1 MSKDTPEKSAIDI
14 SQVLEVLKTL
24 LPQGVAT
31 AEMAQKAFSMAL
43 ERQGARSPFETFKAT
58 TADDV
63 SPVLA
68 IDPENR
74 IAYANKS
81 AETLFGSLAET
92 LKERSILEW
101 LPKEEATA
109 FGAKLDVFRARQAGL
124 PTEAQT
130 ERSVLTLRMDTHKV
144 QTRYNLV
151 PAGENLGIILN
162 DMGERETLKAAVNYL
177 PCGVSVIDR
186 DLRVIAWNEEVLRLQ
201 DYSRHLFKNR
211 LPTFGEVVRDIC
223 ERGDYGE
230 VDTEAKVAEMEALA
244 HKFEP
249 HHIVRERSDGTVL
262 DIRGAPIPGGGFV
275 TTYTDVTEQHRQEME
290 IKRLVKEL
298 AQANQA
304 KSTFLAAASHDL
316 RQPMQAITLFTA
328 ALADILREKSAT
340 DLDLARHITKSLEG
354 SVDSLGALLNSIL
367 DISKMEAGVVVPEIK
382 VFDID
387 DVLSQLVRQTQATVD
402 KKGLRLSYVPCHALV
417 KSDPALLLRMVGNLL
432 SNAVRY
438 TPKGRI
444 LLGCRREGEKLS
456 VQVWD
461 TGIGI
466 PENRLEEIF
475 DDFTQ
480 LGKPRHSREHGM
492 GLGLAIVRRMVDLL
506 GHPVDA
512 QSEPGKGSVFSI
524 ELPLCHNLEND
535 EDDKK
540 ADPAKGRISPGSTV
554 LVIEDDPLVLSG
566 TGVLLDQWG
575 CDSLLSESTEAA
587 LDQLDKTGKQP
598 DLILAD
604 FRLAE
609 DETGV
614 DAIAKVRQKLGK
626 QVPAIVLT
634 GDTGVQS
641 LRDVSASNC
650 LLLHK
655 PLEPRKLRQSIMEIL
670 NGENLPKAGAT
681 R

>member
-402 KKGLRLSYVPCHALV
+402 KRVCGFPTSLAMRWSKATRPCCCAWSATFCPMPSATHRKAAFFWAVGARAKNCPFKCGTPGLESRKTGLRRFSTTLPNWANRAIAGSMAWG
-417 KSDPALLLRMVGNLL
+417 SDWPSSGAWSTSSVIRSTPNR
-432 SNAVRY
+432 NREKVRY
-438 TPKGRI
+438 FPSSFLFVITWRMTRTTRKPIRQRVEY
-444 LLGCRREGEKLS
+444 LPVQPFWLS
-456 VQVWD
+456 KTTLWFY
-461 TGIGI
+461 
-466 PENRLEEIF
+466 R
-475 DDFTQ
+475 
-480 LGKPRHSREHGM
+480 
-492 GLGLAIVRRMVDLL
+492 A
-506 GHPVDA
+506 PVFCWIN
-512 QSEPGKGSVFSI
+512 G
-524 ELPLCHNLEND
+524 
-535 EDDKK
+535 
-540 ADPAKGRISPGSTV
+540 
-554 LVIEDDPLVLSG
+554 
-566 TGVLLDQWG
+566 
-575 CDSLLSESTEAA
+575 
-587 LDQLDKTGKQP
+587 
-598 DLILAD
+598 
-604 FRLAE
+604 
-609 DETGV
+609 
-614 DAIAKVRQKLGK
+614 DAIACSVNRPKRH
-626 QVPAIVLT
+626 LT
-634 GDTGVQS
+634 NS
-641 LRDVSASNC
+641 
-650 LLLHK
+650 
-655 PLEPRKLRQSIMEIL
+655 
-670 NGENLPKAGAT
+670 T
-681 R
+681 RRANSPT